1 MAKKK
6 QKKTKDWIKL
16 VMYVILMIIA
26 TNLYAEYVVSREL
39 NGFIQ
44 LVATIV
50 MVGIVIWILKKVV
63 IHLANILEI
72 KLLN

>member
-1 MAKKK
+1 MTKKK

-44 LVATIV
+44 LGATIV
-50 MVGIVIWILKKVV
+50 MVGLVIWTLKKVV

>member
-1 MAKKK
+1 MAKNKK
-6 QKKTKDWIKL
+6 SKTKDWIKL
-16 VMYVILMIIA
+16 VMYVILMIIT

-50 MVGIVIWILKKVV
+50 MVGIVIWILNKVV
-63 IHLANILEI
+63 VHLTNILEI
-72 KLLN
+72 KLLK

>member
-16 VMYVILMIIA
+16 VIYVILMITA
-26 TNLYAEYVVSREL
+26 TSLYAEYVVSREL
-39 NGFIQ
+39 NVFIQ

-50 MVGIVIWILKKVV
+50 MVGLVIWTLKKVV
-63 IHLANILEI
+63 IHLTNILEI
-72 KLLN
+72 KLLK

>member
-26 TNLYAEYVVSREL
+26 TSLYAEYVVSREL
-39 NGFIQ
+39 NEFIQ
-44 LVATIV
+44 LGATIV
-50 MVGIVIWILKKVV
+50 MVGLVIWTLKKVV
-63 IHLANILEI
+63 IHLTNILEI

>member
-26 TNLYAEYVVSREL
+26 TSLYAEYVVSREL

-44 LVATIV
+44 LGATIV
-50 MVGIVIWILKKVV
+50 MVGLIIWTLKKVV
-63 IHLANILEI
+63 IHLTNILEI

>member
-16 VMYVILMIIA
+16 IMYVILMFII

-44 LVATIV
+44 FIATIV
-50 MVGIVIWILKKVV
+50 MVGLVIWTLNKVV
-63 IHLANILEI
+63 VHLTNILEI
-72 KLLN
+72 KLLK

>member
-16 VMYVILMIIA
+16 VMYIILMIIA
-26 TNLYAEYVVSREL
+26 TSLYAEYVVSREL

-44 LVATIV
+44 LGATIV
-50 MVGIVIWILKKVV
+50 MVGMLIWVLKKVI
-63 IHLANILEI
+63 IHLTEILEI
-72 KLLN
+72 KILK

>member
-44 LVATIV
+44 LGATIV
-50 MVGIVIWILKKVV
+50 MVGLVIWTLKKVV

>member
-16 VMYVILMIIA
+16 VMYIILMIIA
-26 TNLYAEYVVSREL
+26 TSLYAEYVVSREL

-44 LVATIV
+44 LGATIV
-50 MVGIVIWILKKVV
+50 MVGLVIWILNKVV
-63 IHLANILEI
+63 VHLTNILEI
-72 KLLN
+72 KLLK

>member
-26 TNLYAEYVVSREL
+26 TSLYAEYVVSREL

-44 LVATIV
+44 LGATIV
-50 MVGIVIWILKKVV
+50 MVGLVIWTLKKVV
-63 IHLANILEI
+63 IHLTNILEI

>member
-1 MAKKK
+1 MTKKK

-26 TNLYAEYVVSREL
+26 TSLYAEYVVSREL

-44 LVATIV
+44 LGATIV
-50 MVGIVIWILKKVV
+50 MVGLVIWTLKKVV
-63 IHLANILEI
+63 VHLANILEI

>member
-16 VMYVILMIIA
+16 VMYVILMFII

-44 LVATIV
+44 FIATIV
-50 MVGIVIWILKKVV
+50 MVGLVIWTLNKVV
-63 IHLANILEI
+63 VHLTNILEI
-72 KLLN
+72 KLLK

>member
-16 VMYVILMIIA
+16 VMYIILMIIA
-26 TNLYAEYVVSREL
+26 TSLYAEYVVSREL

-44 LVATIV
+44 LGATIV
-50 MVGIVIWILKKVV
+50 MVGLVIWTLKKVV
-63 IHLANILEI
+63 IHLTNILEI

>member
-44 LVATIV
+44 LGATIV
-50 MVGIVIWILKKVV
+50 MVGLIIWTLKKVV